1 MLDHVSI
8 GTADFARARAFYD
21 AVMTALGY
29 EVAMALEEYQ
39 VVGYGTGG
47 KPSFWIHGPK
57 GCEMAGHGQFGS
69 GPGQHVSFVA
79 PDRRAI
85 DAFHAAGVAHGAR
98 DNGAPGLRPHYH
110 PGYYGAFLVDPDGH
124 RIEACCHRPE

>member
-21 AVMTALGY
+21 AVMAALGY
-29 EVAMALEEYQ
+29 EVAMTLEEYQ

-57 GCEMAGHGQFGS
+57 GCEMRGHGQFGS
-69 GPGQHVSFVA
+69 GPGQHVAFVA

-98 DNGAPGLRPHYH
+98 DNGPPGLRPHYH

>member
-21 AVMTALGY
+21 PVMTALGY
-29 EVAMALEEYQ
+29 QVAMALEEYQ

-69 GPGQHVSFVA
+69 GPGQHIAFVA

-110 PGYYGAFLVDPDGH
+110 PDYYGAFLVDPDGH